1 MAALYCAVSEAA
13 YMSIPFLK
21 VQGAGND
28 FVLVDARGPLAERRR
43 LDWGAAA
50 PKICDR
56 HFGIGADG
64 ILLVEDTEAAAARM
78 AIVNADGSDGQMCGN
93 GFRCFT
99 KYLIERAGL
108 RPTGGRLPIE
118 TGAGVLHAELDGAA
132 DPITQVRVAVGPAYL
147 EPEQVPV
154 RAPAPGPVLRHRVQA
169 AGRELEL
176 TCVGMGNPHAVWFT
190 DEEIDNFPLAEI
202 GPLIE
207 HHPDF
212 PSRVNFEIVN
222 VLAPDRL
229 RMRVWERGVGE
240 TLACGSGACA
250 VLVAACL
257 RGLAGQRAAVE
268 PPGGALEIA
277 WDGRNQPNAS
287 VYMTG
292 PAEFTFEGA
301 IPSDWFANG
310 HA

>member
-1 MAALYCAVSEAA
+1 MA
-13 YMSIPFLK
+13 IPFLK

-28 FVLVDARGPLAERRR
+28 FVLVDARGPLAERLA
-43 LDWGAAA
+43 LDWSAAA

-78 AIVNADGSDGQMCGN
+78 TIVNADGSDGQMCGN

-99 KYLIERAGL
+99 KYLIERAGIA
-108 RPTGGRLPIE
+108 PTDGRLPIE
-118 TGAGVLHAELDGAA
+118 TGAGVLHAELGDLHSGERGDEIA
-132 DPITQVRVAVGPAYL
+132 QVRVAVGPAYL
-147 EPEQVPV
+147 EPDQIPV
-154 RAPAPGPVLRHRVQA
+154 RAPAPGPVLRHRIRTA
-169 AGRELEL
+169 DRELEL

-190 DEEIDNFPLAEI
+190 DEDVADFPLAEV
-202 GPLIE
+202 GPAVE

-212 PSRVNFEIVN
+212 PQRVNFEIVN
-222 VLAPDRL
+222 VLAPDHL

-240 TLACGSGACA
+240 TMACGSGACA
-250 VLVAACL
+250 VLVAARL
-257 RGLAGQRAAVE
+257 RGLADARATVSL
-268 PPGGALEIA
+268 PGGDLQIA
-277 WDGRNQPNAS
+277 WDGPDAET

-292 PAEFTFEGA
+292 PAEFAFEGA
-301 IPSDWFANG
+301 IPSEWIPNG

>member
-1 MAALYCAVSEAA
+1 MA
-13 YMSIPFLK
+13 IPFLK

-28 FVLVDARGPLAERRR
+28 FVLVDARGPLAERLA
-43 LDWGAAA
+43 LDWSSAA

-78 AIVNADGSDGQMCGN
+78 TIVNADGSDGQMCGN

-99 KYLIERAGL
+99 KYLIERAGIA
-108 RPTGGRLPIE
+108 PTDGRLPIE
-118 TGAGVLHAELDGAA
+118 TGAGVLHAELGDLHSGERGGEIA
-132 DPITQVRVAVGPAYL
+132 QVRVAVGPAYL
-147 EPEQVPV
+147 EPDRIPV
-154 RAPAPGPVLRHRVQA
+154 RAPAPGPVLSHRIRIED
-169 AGRELEL
+169 RELEL

-190 DEEIDNFPLAEI
+190 DEDVADFPLAEV
-202 GPLIE
+202 GPAVE

-212 PSRVNFEIVN
+212 PQRVNFEIVN
-222 VLAPDRL
+222 VLAPDHL

-240 TLACGSGACA
+240 TMACGSGACA
-250 VLVAACL
+250 VLVAARL
-257 RGLAGQRAAVE
+257 RGLADARATVSL
-268 PPGGALEIA
+268 PGGDLQIA
-277 WDGRNQPNAS
+277 WTGPDAET

-292 PAEFTFEGA
+292 PAEFAFEGA
-301 IPSDWFANG
+301 IPSEWIPNG